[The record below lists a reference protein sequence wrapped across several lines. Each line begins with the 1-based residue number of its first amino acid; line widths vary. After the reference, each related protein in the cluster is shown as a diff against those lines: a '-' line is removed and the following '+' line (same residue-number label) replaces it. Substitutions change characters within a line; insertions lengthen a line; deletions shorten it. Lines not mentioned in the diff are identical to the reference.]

1 MSEQK
6 APFGVL
12 VAEYHDDDYQLLKRA
27 MEQENLANRFARV
40 AEGVDIVE
48 FLAAEDNFGDKPFQP
63 GLILLGFNDPDPIGY
78 EVLKHLKSDPRY
90 RKIPVVA
97 MADSPLEA
105 DVFTSY
111 DWGATSFI
119 SKPKTFEEC
128 LSVVHSIKDYWLN
141 VVQLP
146 KFD

>member
-12 VAEYHDDDYQLLKRA
+12 VAEYQDDDFKLLKRA
-27 MEQENLANRFARV
+27 MEQENLTNRFERV
-40 AEGVDIVE
+40 AEGANIVE
-48 FLAAEDNFGDKPFQP
+48 FLVAEANLGNKPFQP
-63 GLILLGFNDPDPIGY
+63 GLILIGLNDPDQIGY
-78 EVLKHLKSDPRY
+78 EVLKHLKSDPKY
-90 RKIPVVA
+90 RRIPVVA
-97 MADSPLEA
+97 LSDSPLED

-119 SKPKTFEEC
+119 PKPKTFEEC